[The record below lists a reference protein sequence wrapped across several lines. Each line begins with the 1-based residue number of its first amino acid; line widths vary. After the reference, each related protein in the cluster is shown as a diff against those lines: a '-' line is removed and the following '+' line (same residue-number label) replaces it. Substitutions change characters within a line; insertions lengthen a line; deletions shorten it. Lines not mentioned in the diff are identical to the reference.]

1 MAHYLRTWCR
11 GFKQIPRLYF
21 MWKLQKPIDQ
31 PYLEIMIDQTQHAH
45 VWLKNHRD
53 PPRFSFVTIAC
64 ICVVFCSVSK
74 NFHIQY
80 LIWSSQQYCEVGKAG
95 IIILILQNRK
105 LDAERL
111 SDLAKVTQMA
121 CNRITGFEYTPS
133 DFKFHICSITTSKQ
147 KLIISIQQRC
157 WPFLVLKV
165 YTMELS
171 RKIS

>member
-1 MAHYLRTWCR
+1 MFLSRDVTLKGGKLRDLWNQEMC
-11 GFKQIPRLYF
+11 FLC
-21 MWKLQKPIDQ
+21 L
-31 PYLEIMIDQTQHAH
+31 
-45 VWLKNHRD
+45 
-53 PPRFSFVTIAC
+53 SFWFPQCQSQSSVLCYVIKGHSKCHPSQGPAGYRCSC
-64 ICVVFCSVSK
+64 IFQLSWVLSDR
-74 NFHIQY
+74 
-80 LIWSSQQYCEVGKAG
+80 SSQQYCEVGKAG